1 MTAADNPALV
11 AAAAA
16 AIEAGMEQ
24 ANQCHESAGRSPG
37 QGLQVALP
45 SYPYPHLPPVQ
56 GLGFDVP
63 ADQPALRP
71 APKPTLVPDYS
82 AEPIVGGVEHVG
94 RQGVPGHL
102 DGIAWPSARTSS
114 VVVVRASTPC
124 ESTLSRLLGAIRRM
138 LGR

>member
-82 AEPIVGGVEHVG
+82 AEPIVGGVWSMSGGKEC
-94 RQGVPGHL
+94 QATLTASPGHL
-102 DGIAWPSARTSS
+102 PVPLRWW
-114 VVVVRASTPC
+114 
-124 ESTLSRLLGAIRRM
+124 
-138 LGR
+138 